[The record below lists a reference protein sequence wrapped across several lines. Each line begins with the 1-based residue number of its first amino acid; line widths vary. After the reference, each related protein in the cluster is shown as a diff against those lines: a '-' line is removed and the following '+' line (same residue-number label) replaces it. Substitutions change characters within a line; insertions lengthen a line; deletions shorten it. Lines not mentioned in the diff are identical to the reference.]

1 MIGRMPPGEPEA
13 RVAADRAAL
22 FREAAAEFARVAED
36 AVASRGAFN
45 VALAGGATPR
55 GLYELL
61 AGDPALS
68 HAMPWDKTHVF
79 FGDERHVP
87 PEDSESNYGM
97 VRETLLS
104 KVPVPPAQVHR
115 IAGELPDTSR
125 AAAIYEEALTAH
137 FQLSPGEFPR
147 FDLALLGLG
156 PEGHTASLFPGTPA
170 LEETS
175 RLAVSTWVDKLHTH
189 RVTLTAPVFNAAANV
204 AFLVAG
210 KDKALALKAVLEG
223 PALIRLLPAQL
234 IRPASGRLIFFADAE
249 AAGRLDAASRKEA

>member
-1 MIGRMPPGEPEA
+1 MSPQDEPDV
-13 RVAADRAAL
+13 RVAADRPAL
-22 FREAAAEFARVAED
+22 YREAATELARIAAEAAAR
-36 AVASRGAFN
+36 SGAFS
-45 VALAGGATPR
+45 VALAGGSTPQ

-68 HAMPWDKTHVF
+68 SAVPWDRTHVF

-87 PEDSESNYGM
+87 PDHPDSNYRM
-97 VRETLLS
+97 VKETLLS
-104 KVPVPPAQVHR
+104 KVPVPAAQVHR
-115 IAGELPDTSR
+115 IAGELSDTSR
-125 AAAIYEEALTAH
+125 AAAEYEETLAAH
-137 FQLSPGEFPR
+137 FKLSPGEFPR

-175 RLAVSTWVDKLHTH
+175 RLAVSTWVEKLQAH

-210 KDKALALKAVLEG
+210 KDKASALKAVLEG
-223 PALIRLLPAQL
+223 PALVRLLPAQL
-234 IRPASGRLIFFADAE
+234 IRPASGHLIVFADAE
-249 AAGRLDAASRKEA
+249 AACRLDPDVRAEA

>member
-1 MIGRMPPGEPEA
+1 MPPAKPEV
-13 RVAADRAAL
+13 RVAADRPAL
-22 FREAAAEFARVAED
+22 YREAAAEVARIAAE
-36 AVASRGAFN
+36 AVASSGAFS
-45 VALAGGATPR
+45 VALSGGSTPR

-61 AGDPALS
+61 AGDPVFLRAV
-68 HAMPWDKTHVF
+68 PWDKTHVF

-115 IAGELPDTSR
+115 IAGELPDTNR
-125 AAAIYEEALTAH
+125 AAAEYGETLTAH

-147 FDLALLGLG
+147 FDFALLGLG

-175 RLAVSTWVDKLHTH
+175 RLAVSTWVDKLHAH
-189 RVTLTAPVFNAAANV
+189 RITLTAPVFNAAANV

-210 KDKALALKAVLEG
+210 KDKALVLKAVLEG

-249 AAGRLDAASRKEA
+249 AAGRLDAASRQEA

>member
-1 MIGRMPPGEPEA
+1 MSSREKPEV
-13 RVAADRAAL
+13 RVAANRPAL
-22 FREAAAEFARVAED
+22 YHEAAGELADIAAKAVAE
-36 AVASRGAFN
+36 RGAFS
-45 VALAGGATPR
+45 VTLAGGSTPR

-68 HAMPWDKTHVF
+68 RAVPWERTHVF

-87 PEDSESNYGM
+87 PDHPDSNFRMAQVS
-97 VRETLLS
+97 LLS
-104 KVPVPPAQVHR
+104 KVPVPPGHVHR

-125 AAAIYEEALTAH
+125 AAAEYEEMLTAH
-137 FQLSPGEFPR
+137 FRLSSGKFPR

-156 PEGHTASLFPGTPA
+156 AEGHTASLFPGTPA

-210 KDKALALKAVLEG
+210 KDKAPALKAVLEG

-249 AAGRLDAASRKEA
+249 AAGRLDAASRKEV